1 MVFTTRILGLD
12 FGEKRIGVSI
22 SDPLRITAQP
32 LSTIQYFS
40 VQNLWGK
47 IDQLWNNYEIEK
59 VVVGLP
65 LNMNGSFGPS
75 AEKAKNFGSE
85 IESRFKIA
93 VEFWDERLT
102 SFEAKKT
109 IQQFGKKPSKRKGQ
123 IDKLAAV
130 LILQG
135 YLDSK
140 NFNKQINEQLS

>member
-1 MVFTTRILGLD
+1 MVFTSRILGLD

-32 LSTIQYFS
+32 LSTIQYYS
-40 VQNLWGK
+40 EQNLWEK
-47 IDQLWNNYEIEK
+47 FDQFWIKYDIEK

-75 AEKAKNFGSE
+75 AERAKNFGE
-85 IESRFKIA
+85 NLKSRFQIG

-102 SFEAKKT
+102 SSEAKKT
-109 IQQFGKKPSKRKGQ
+109 IQQFGKKPSKRKEQ
-123 IDKLAAV
+123 IDKLASI

-140 NFNKQINEQLS
+140 NFNKQINE

>member
-1 MVFTTRILGLD
+1 MVFTSRILGLD

-40 VQNLWGK
+40 EQNLWEK
-47 IDQLWNNYEIEK
+47 IDQFWNKYDIEK

-65 LNMNGSFGPS
+65 LNMNGCFGPS
-75 AEKAKNFGSE
+75 AEKAKKFGDE
-85 IESRFKIA
+85 IKSRFQIE

-102 SFEAKKT
+102 SSEAEKT
-109 IQQFGKKPSKRKGQ
+109 IQQFGKKPSKRKEQ
-123 IDKLAAV
+123 IDKIASV

-135 YLDSK
+135 FLDSK
-140 NFNKQINEQLS
+140 SFNKQINE

>member
-1 MVFTTRILGLD
+1 MVFTSRILGLD
-12 FGEKRIGVSI
+12 YGEKRIGVSI

-40 VQNLWGK
+40 EQNLWEK
-47 IDQLWNNYEIEK
+47 FDQLWNKYDIEK

-75 AEKAKNFGSE
+75 AEKAKIFGDKLK
-85 IESRFKIA
+85 SRFQID

-102 SFEAKKT
+102 SAEAEKT
-109 IQQFGKKPSKRKGQ
+109 IRQFGQKPSKRKEQ
-123 IDKLAAV
+123 IDKLATV

-140 NFNKQINEQLS
+140 SFNKQINE